1 MSRRPATTVWVRLR
15 LERLRHSGARR
26 AALAFAFLLA
36 SAGVLSS
43 AFVPERVDVQLNQPA
58 RGAIKAPREFVDW
71 PTTRRMQ
78 DEAAAKV
85 TDIYTLD
92 PKVTQDAMAQLDAVF
107 AAIDALRASQDADDR
122 RIAALRRA
130 SGFPVDDRV
139 ALAVLQ
145 LPEADWTSLK
155 RQARDLLLAEMNQ
168 GIRQESLE
176 TFRRDATATV
186 MTWNYDR
193 PILSFA
199 TEVVQAALRPNVLFD
214 AEKTQA
220 ARAQARAA
228 VEPIVVLKGQTIVP
242 DGAVITAEDL
252 ERLRDAGLL
261 RSGRDYAVM
270 ASALLI
276 AAVLEALLG
285 LYLRYFRPRIWSD
298 DRRVVLLALVLAVVL
313 VVERVLLQVSPYL
326 APVACAAMLIAILIG
341 PEVALVGVLYEAL
354 SLGFMSGHDLRYA
367 FAALTGGFAAAVSV
381 RRVDQRGEVM
391 RGGFLAAGANLVAI
405 LATALLSGEVADATG
420 VWMDAAFGAI
430 NGMLSGI
437 LTIGSLPYLEQAFGI
452 LTSVRLLELSN
463 PNHPLLRRM
472 LREAPGT
479 YHHSLM
485 VANLCEAAAEA
496 IDANPLLARVGAY
509 YHDIGKLKRPYF
521 FVDNQF
527 GGENPHDRLS
537 PSLSALIVIS
547 HVKDGLELA
556 REYKLPEEI
565 ARFIPE
571 HHGTMLVS
579 YFHRKAV
586 EASDGPVDEA
596 QFRYPGP
603 LPQSKE
609 AAIMMLADGAE
620 ASVRALKDPTPD
632 RIEAQVRKIIRERLE
647 AGQLDQADVT
657 LKDLDT
663 IARTFTHVLMG
674 LHHQRIPYPEQ
685 IAEELRRSG
694 EKHERRRE
702 RKGFLRTGTERR

>member
-1 MSRRPATTVWVRLR
+1 MRREPAAAAWIRRRVQRFG
-15 LERLRHSGARR
+15 HAGARR
-26 AALAFAFLLA
+26 AALALAFLLVT
-36 SAGVLSS
+36 AGTLAS
-43 AFVPERVDVQLNQPA
+43 AFVPERVDVRLNQPA
-58 RGAIKAPREFVDW
+58 RGAIKAPREFIDW
-71 PTTRRMQ
+71 PTTRRLQ
-78 DEAAAKV
+78 AEAAARV
-85 TDIYTLD
+85 ADVYTLD
-92 PKVTQDAMAQLDAVF
+92 PRVTQDAAAQLDALF
-107 AAIDALRASQDADDR
+107 AAVEGLRASTEADDR
-122 RIAALRRA
+122 RAAALRNVA
-130 SGFPVDDRV
+130 GFPLDERV
-139 ALAVLQ
+139 ALAVLR
-145 LPEADWTSLK
+145 LPDADWQALK
-155 RQARDLLLAEMNQ
+155 RQMRELLLSEMNQ

-176 TFRRDATATV
+176 TFRRDAASAV
-186 MTWNYDR
+186 MAWNYDR
-193 PILSFA
+193 PALSFA
-199 TEVVQAALRPNVLFD
+199 VSAVQAALRPNVLFD
-214 AEKTQA
+214 AAKTQE

-228 VEPIVVLKGQTIVP
+228 VQPVVVLKGQTIVP
-242 DGAVITAEDL
+242 DGAVVTADDL

-261 RSGRDYAVM
+261 RSGQDYALVG
-270 ASALLI
+270 AALVV
-276 AAVLEALLG
+276 AAVLEALLA
-285 LYLRYFRPRIWSD
+285 LHLWHLRPRVWRD
-298 DRRVVLLALVLAVVL
+298 ERRLLLVGLVLAVGLVVDRVL
-313 VVERVLLQVSPYL
+313 VPVSPYL
-326 APVACAAMLIAILIG
+326 APVAWAAMLLAILVDA
-341 PEVALVGVLYEAL
+341 EVALMGVLFEAL
-354 SLGFMSGHDLRYA
+354 ALGFMAEHDLRYA
-367 FAALTGGFAAAVSV
+367 FAALAGGSAAVFSV

-391 RGGFLAAGANLVAI
+391 RGGFLAAGANLAAV
-405 LATALLSGEVADATG
+405 LAAGLLTG
-420 VWMDAAFGAI
+420 DVGRDPAVWFDAAFGAV
-430 NGMLSGI
+430 NGMLAGI

-452 LTSVRLLELSN
+452 LTSIRLLELSN

-496 IDANPLLARVGAY
+496 VHANPLLARVGAY

-579 YFHRKAV
+579 YFYHKAV
-586 EASDGPVDEA
+586 ETSDGPVDEA

-632 RIEAQVRKIIRERLE
+632 RIEAQVRKIIRERLD
-647 AGQLDQADVT
+647 AGQLEQADVT
-657 LKDLDT
+657 LRDLDT

-674 LHHQRIPYPEQ
+674 FHHQRIPYPEQ

-694 EKHERRRE
+694 ERHERRRE
-702 RKGFLRTGTERR
+702 RKGFLRTGTDRR